1 MGYAHFKALETPPLT
16 CFPSNQRTTRLNFT
30 LGQSQSFTEHLQHSI
45 TSSWPFV
52 LLFLPSSPLLL
63 FPLQQTEFSAR
74 APAVP
79 SPHSA
84 SGKRVF
90 YSNLLPSITPH
101 TDTDAPPR
109 LVQRERGGKRER
121 SNYNVWACVTFTVHL
136 IILLPMRD
144 RDWHG
149 KKYFIEHS
157 YYEVMIMLMID

>member
-1 MGYAHFKALETPPLT
+1 MGYAYFKALETPRLT
-16 CFPSNQRTTRLNFT
+16 CFPSSQLTTRLNFT

-52 LLFLPSSPLLL
+52 HLFLPPSPLLF
-63 FPLQQTEFSAR
+63 FPLEQTEFSAR

-90 YSNLLPSITPH
+90 YNNLLPSITLY

-109 LVQRERGGKRER
+109 LVQRESEGEREKG
-121 SNYNVWACVTFTVHL
+121 L
-136 IILLPMRD
+136 IITSEHAWHSPHIWSICYPWEIETD
-144 RDWHG
+144 R
-149 KKYFIEHS
+149 KIISSSTIIIK
-157 YYEVMIMLMID
+157 LRLC

>member
-1 MGYAHFKALETPPLT
+1 MGYAYFKALETHRLT
-16 CFPSNQRTTRLNFT
+16 CFPSNQLTTRLNFT

-52 LLFLPSSPLLL
+52 HLFLPPSPLLF
-63 FPLQQTEFSAR
+63 FPLQQMKFSAR

-90 YSNLLPSITPH
+90 YSNLLPSITLY

-109 LVQRERGGKRER
+109 LVQREREGKRER
-121 SNYNVWACVTFTVHL
+121 SNHNVWACVTFTVHL
-136 IILLPMRD
+136 IILLPVRD
-144 RDWHG
+144 RDWQENN
-149 KKYFIEHS
+149 FIEHN